1 MRRVSKKEGGGGRAH
16 LDESADDAEGGEA
29 QVLKWTCFRS
39 CVQERVQE
47 EGYMGY
53 FVFFSVESVAD
64 AWAGMRGWKRV
75 PFRKS
80 CLVSG

>member
-1 MRRVSKKEGGGGRAH
+1 MLKKRKVGVRAH
-16 LDESADDAEGGEA
+16 LDESTNDAEGGEA

-53 FVFFSVESVAD
+53 FLFGGISR
-64 AWAGMRGWKRV
+64 GCMGGIRGWKRV